1 MKIFSSL
8 FARTMRWSR
17 HPHAPWYL
25 ALLSFAESSFF
36 PVPPDVMLAPLAMA
50 APRRAWALALL
61 TTVASVLG
69 GLFGYA
75 IGYFAFAGIRPWLE
89 GSSYWEP
96 YLQARA
102 WFDAWGAWAVFIAGF
117 SPIPYKVFTIAAGV
131 AQMALLP
138 FTLASLVGRG
148 ARFFL
153 VAALMR
159 WGGERM
165 EARLH
170 RIIDRGNDPAGKC
183 RLERP
188 VCRWCGLNRLNQQAF
203 QVTVKGDRW

>member
-1 MKIFSSL
+1 MKIFSAL
-8 FARTMRWSR
+8 FDRVMRWSR
-17 HPHAPWYL
+17 HPRAPWYL

-36 PVPPDVMLAPLAMA
+36 PVPPDVMLAPMALAS
-50 APRRAWALALL
+50 PRRAWVLALI

-69 GLFGYA
+69 GLLGYT
-75 IGYFAFAGIRPWLE
+75 IGYFAFATIRPWLE
-89 GSSYWEP
+89 GSSYWSS
-96 YLQARA
+96 YLVARA
-102 WFDAWGAWAVFIAGF
+102 WFDDWGVWAVFVAGF

-148 ARFFL
+148 GRFFL

-165 EARLH
+165 AASLH
-170 RIIDRGNDPAGKC
+170 RIVDRLGWASVALAVLAFGLY
-183 RLERP
+183 RLG
-188 VCRWCGLNRLNQQAF
+188 WI
-203 QVTVKGDRW
+203 